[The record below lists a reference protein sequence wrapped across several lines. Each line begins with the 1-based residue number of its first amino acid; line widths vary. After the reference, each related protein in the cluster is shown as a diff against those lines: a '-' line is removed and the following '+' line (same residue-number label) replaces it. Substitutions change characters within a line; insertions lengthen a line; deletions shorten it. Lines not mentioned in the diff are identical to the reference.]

1 MAESNIIRF
10 CEVLSVND
18 DKAGLRIKVRLEPE
32 DNNCK
37 YIDDLPYCYPL
48 LPKHL
53 HINPK
58 VGECAMIIL
67 ANTGAPKGNRF
78 FIAPLIS
85 QQYALN
91 YDPFRYQ
98 SRALLSGNN
107 FATPLPDPKMDPDNE
122 GSYPDREDIALQG
135 RQNSDVILKNNEVRI
150 RCGFKQNPSASP
162 KDTLVFNR
170 EDLAY
175 VQMKYKQMKD
185 EKNKDFSSMINIV
198 ADRINLLS
206 HDSRTNFTL
215 NDRQALITDD
225 EQLNIEKNAHPLVY
239 GDELIDFLKQLIEVF
254 KTHVH
259 TFPLDPP
266 CFTTPQTT
274 VLSKDL
280 DTLLSKSIKCN

>member
-1 MAESNIIRF
+1 MNTPNIIRF

-37 YIDDLPYCYPL
+37 YIEDLPYCFPL
-48 LPKHL
+48 LPKLIHV
-53 HINPK
+53 NPK
-58 VGECAMIIL
+58 VGECVMVIL
-67 ANTGAPKGNRF
+67 TNPSAPKGNRLF
-78 FIAPLIS
+78 VGPVIS
-85 QQYALN
+85 QEYALN

-107 FATPLPDPKMDPDNE
+107 FATPLADPKMNPENE
-122 GSYPDREDIALQG
+122 GSLLDREDIALRG
-135 RQNSDVILKNNEVRI
+135 RQNTDVVLKDNEVRI
-150 RCGFKQNPSASP
+150 RCGFKQTPVGNPS
-162 KDTLVFNR
+162 DTLLFNR

-185 EKNKDFSSMINIV
+185 ENDKDICSVINVV

-215 NDRQALITDD
+215 NDKKSLITDE
-225 EQLNIEKNAHPLVY
+225 EQLKIEQNAHPMVY
-239 GDELIDFLKQLIEVF
+239 GDELINFLKQLIEVI

-259 TFPLDPP
+259 TFALDPP
-266 CFTTPQTT
+266 CFTTPQTS
-274 VLSKDL
+274 VLSTDL
-280 DTLLSKSIKCN
+280 DKMLSQSIKCN

>member
-1 MAESNIIRF
+1 MAETQIIRL
-10 CEVLSVND
+10 CEVLSVTD

-32 DNNCK
+32 DNDCK
-37 YIDDLPYCYPL
+37 YIDDLPYCFPL
-48 LPKHL
+48 LPKLIHL
-53 HINPK
+53 NPK
-58 VGECAMIIL
+58 VGECVMIIL
-67 ANTGAPKGNRF
+67 ANQKAAKGNRF
-78 FIAPLIS
+78 FIGPVIS
-85 QQYALN
+85 QQYFLN
-91 YDPFRYQ
+91 YDRFRYQ
-98 SRALLSGNN
+98 SRALLAGNN
-107 FATPLPDPKMDPDNE
+107 FATPLPDPRMDSEND
-122 GSYPDREDIALQG
+122 GSIPDREDIALQG
-135 RQNSDVILKNNEVRI
+135 RQNADVVLKDNEVRI
-150 RCGFKQNPSASP
+150 RCGFKKNPTASP
-162 KDTLVFNR
+162 INTLEFNR

-185 EKNKDFSSMINIV
+185 EKNKDYYSMINIV

-215 NDRQALITDD
+215 NDRESLITDE

-239 GDELIDFLKQLIEVF
+239 GDELIDFLKQLIEVI

-280 DTLLSKSIKCN
+280 DTMLSKSIKCN